1 VARPYWWYQ
10 GESVK
15 KIRAE
20 LNAAGDEAR
29 IEVHLDGND
38 MTVHVIPPVAPAG
51 GGGGGGTNDS
61 HVCPP
66 SCP

>member
-1 VARPYWWYQ
+1 MSRPFWWFQ

-20 LNAAGDEAR
+20 LIAAGDGAR
-29 IEVHLDGND
+29 IELHPDENE
-38 MTVHVIPPVAPAG
+38 MTVVIVPEFEEEG

>member
-1 VARPYWWYQ
+1 MSRPYWWFA

-20 LNAAGDEAR
+20 LIAAGDSAR

-38 MTVHVIPPVAPAG
+38 MRIHVIPEVTILE
-51 GGGGGGTNDS
+51 GGGGGTNDS
-61 HVCPP
+61 HICPP
-66 SCP
+66 HCP